1 MKGKVAWKVGLWEC
15 YTVAQDTATT
25 HPLAL
30 VKILE
35 KILATHW
42 YTWLSSLLSAT
53 IIYTKTLL
61 HCKRRKLERDIQTER
76 AREQERERERE
87 RVTCVLSFDKQ
98 NVCNYVSVRRIKE
111 IFNLF
116 AVVVQVGP
124 RNVGVK
130 IRFFFFFFNFYF
142 VRYLL
147 K

>member
-76 AREQERERERE
+76 ARERERE
-87 RVTCVLSFDKQ
+87 RV
-98 NVCNYVSVRRIKE
+98 CNLCPILWWAKCLQLWLVRRIKE

-130 IRFFFFFFNFYF
+130 IRFFFFFLTFI
-142 VRYLL
+142 L
-147 K
+147 

>member
-1 MKGKVAWKVGLWEC
+1 MKGQVAWKVGLWEC

-61 HCKRRKLERDIQTER
+61 HCKRRKLERER
-76 AREQERERERE
+76 HSDRESKRERERE
-87 RVTCVLSFDKQ
+87 RV
-98 NVCNYVSVRRIKE
+98 
-111 IFNLF
+111 
-116 AVVVQVGP
+116 
-124 RNVGVK
+124 
-130 IRFFFFFFNFYF
+130 
-142 VRYLL
+142 
-147 K
+147 

>member
-1 MKGKVAWKVGLWEC
+1 M
-15 YTVAQDTATT
+15 
-25 HPLAL
+25 
-30 VKILE
+30 
-35 KILATHW
+35 
-42 YTWLSSLLSAT
+42 
-53 IIYTKTLL
+53 L

-130 IRFFFFFFNFYF
+130 IRFFFFFLTFI
-142 VRYLL
+142 L
-147 K
+147 

>member
-76 AREQERERERE
+76 AREQERER
-87 RVTCVLSFDKQ
+87 VTCVLSFDKQ